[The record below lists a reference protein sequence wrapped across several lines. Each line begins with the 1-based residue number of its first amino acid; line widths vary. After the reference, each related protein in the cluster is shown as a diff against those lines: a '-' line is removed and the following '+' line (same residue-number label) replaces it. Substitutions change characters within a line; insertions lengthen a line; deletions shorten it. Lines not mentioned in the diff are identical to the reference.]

1 MAQTYEPEDDQLVA
15 IRGLGFSS
23 SSSEGTTLDAK
34 AAITNFKK
42 GEDCFECVRDI
53 QRYLRRDTPE
63 RPFHLRLSQLRVLP
77 MRLLPLAVGPA
88 SVGKKRLQLAVIK
101 LLVTMTMP
109 LTDEFDAKLRA
120 AHPDIV
126 MDHRQ
131 SNHQWGA
138 WSQAAG
144 SYSEPIAGDENPE
157 SYGSKGVSGV
167 TTLSTDHV
175 LANNLRVVNS
185 VYRGRQLLPNS
196 RIPGFMSHQVR
207 RSHTLSLTLSR
218 AHTPRAC
225 SDDVLLLLP
234 TVLTSSFCG
243 DRLLLHTSLLRSP
256 APSTH

>member
-120 AHPDIV
+120 AH
-126 MDHRQ
+126 
-131 SNHQWGA
+131 
-138 WSQAAG
+138 
-144 SYSEPIAGDENPE
+144 E
-157 SYGSKGVSGV
+157 SYLRSY
-167 TTLSTDHV
+167 V
-175 LANNLRVVNS
+175 LNFLQEDVIAV
-185 VYRGRQLLPNS
+185 
-196 RIPGFMSHQVR
+196 F
-207 RSHTLSLTLSR
+207 
-218 AHTPRAC
+218 
-225 SDDVLLLLP
+225 VLLLEPALAHEDP
-234 TVLTSSFCG
+234 TNRTRDENMLLELVLTLFRNLLLVESAPAKISGGNARDSQTHVHEELVMMMVRVLCLLAVLSSLLFAPLLTSSPH
-243 DRLLLHTSLLRSP
+243 LHHTTKLAAQGASHCRRALPR
-256 APSTH
+256 AVC